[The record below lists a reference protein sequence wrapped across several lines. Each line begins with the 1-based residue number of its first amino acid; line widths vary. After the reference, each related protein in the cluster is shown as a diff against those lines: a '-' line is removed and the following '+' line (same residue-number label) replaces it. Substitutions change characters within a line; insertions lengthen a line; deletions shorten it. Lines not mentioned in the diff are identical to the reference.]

1 MGGHKSKPSINTK
14 QTKKD
19 QKQSQKEIVTF
30 LAEDKSEN
38 KSLIVT
44 EFYFVVLRVM
54 IDQFVCTN
62 HNKARDS

>member
-1 MGGHKSKPSINTK
+1 VGGHKSKPSINTK